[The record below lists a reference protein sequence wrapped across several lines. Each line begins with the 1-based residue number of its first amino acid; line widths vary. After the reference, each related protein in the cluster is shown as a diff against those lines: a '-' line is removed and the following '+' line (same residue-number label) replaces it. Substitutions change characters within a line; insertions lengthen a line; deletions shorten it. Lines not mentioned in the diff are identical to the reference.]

1 MWRLRCSDSGRDSAS
16 PMVRALSKD
25 LFSLNNHVGRHTWEF
40 DASAGTAAEKE
51 AVECARATFA
61 KYRHTQQHSADELLR
76 MQYDAMREARGRLIT
91 VTPPPTSSYD
101 APSLDAREAVPRAVV
116 DRAMRAGID
125 FYQGLQ
131 DTDGHWASDY
141 GGPMFLV
148 PGLVI
153 SLYVVG
159 ELETTLDEH
168 ARFEMRRYLRNH
180 QNEDGGFGLHIE
192 GHSTMF
198 GTVLSYVAMRLL
210 GVDETGLD
218 PTSGE
223 THGSSRAAA
232 RRTSR
237 AGASFTCASWA
248 RTSGRV

>member
-1 MWRLRCSDSGRDSAS
+1 
-16 PMVRALSKD
+16 MVRALSKD

-51 AVECARATFA
+51 AVERARATFA

-131 DTDGHWASDY
+131 DEDGHWASDY

-168 ARFEMRRYLRNH
+168 ARFEMRRY
-180 QNEDGGFGLHIE
+180 
-192 GHSTMF
+192 
-198 GTVLSYVAMRLL
+198 
-210 GVDETGLD
+210 
-218 PTSGE
+218 P
-223 THGSSRAAA
+223 
-232 RRTSR
+232 
-237 AGASFTCASWA
+237 
-248 RTSGRV
+248 